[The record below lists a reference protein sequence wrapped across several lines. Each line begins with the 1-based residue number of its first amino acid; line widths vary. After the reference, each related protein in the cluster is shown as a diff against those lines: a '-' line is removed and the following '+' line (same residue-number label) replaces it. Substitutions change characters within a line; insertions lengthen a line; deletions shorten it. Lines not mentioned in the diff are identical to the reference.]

1 VVGLIQ
7 DGTFYFQGQ
16 EGDATGYGCLET
28 EDGGE
33 TVSGRW
39 GRGESMD
46 DGGTWR
52 GKRTGP

>member
-1 VVGLIQ
+1 MQ
-7 DGTFYFQGQ
+7 DGTFYFQWQ
-16 EGDATGYGCLET
+16 EGNATGYGYLET
-28 EDGGE
+28 DDGGE